1 MTKDELPLSKG
12 EAKILR
18 ELEKLRARATA
29 LEERSKELEKVHKTK
44 PGSTLSVQYLR
55 WEADRLYFSNDCLRR
70 HNAQLTRALNQITS
84 EPIEEPKPSEPT
96 VTRAPALPKCT
107 ASGKRRFTSEKRARK
122 VRARSTHDRLRV
134 YQCPFCMDWHL
145 TRAV

>member
-1 MTKDELPLSKG
+1 MISSPTARSSASRPFTLSKNSWAMTKDELPLSKG

-70 HNAQLTRALNQITS
+70 HNAQLTRALNQI
-84 EPIEEPKPSEPT
+84 
-96 VTRAPALPKCT
+96 
-107 ASGKRRFTSEKRARK
+107 
-122 VRARSTHDRLRV
+122 
-134 YQCPFCMDWHL
+134 
-145 TRAV
+145 